1 MSGSENDLTNS
12 AVPVKWVVAA
22 FGWLVVTF
30 GSVLAGVFWVGG
42 YKADT
47 DRKIE
52 TLQAS
57 DELQS
62 AIIGRLPDR
71 LTRMEMII
79 CATDDTARSRA
90 CNRLGNQ

>member
-1 MSGSENDLTNS
+1 MSEIGNDLTNS
-12 AVPVKWVVAA
+12 AVPVKWVAAA

-30 GSVLAGVFWVGG
+30 GSVMAGVFWVGG

-57 DELQS
+57 DALQS
-62 AIIGRLPDR
+62 AVIGRLPDR

-79 CATDDTARSRA
+79 CATDDPARLRA
-90 CNRLGNQ
+90 CNRLGRE